1 MCCLSCM
8 YGMVTNLQV
17 LSFNSSCLDLQS
29 NCVNLQEHL
38 QVRRSCTNKLF
49 LLSEQGAQWLQGK
62 QKGRDRVLSYKD
74 IERILQKGQTDT
86 HATPNPTLNKIS
98 LKSQYVH
105 LFTQKTG
112 FVAHLMFQLVDKST
126 DSGILMPF
134 GPCIMQAVSL
144 LSRSSI
150 CFPIFFNDP
159 TLPPLISNV
168 LPQQSVSAGTQ
179 ILSLLRVKMVISLS
193 LSKAFMN
200 WV

>member
-1 MCCLSCM
+1 MQARAATCPSANTNTTSKSSEKHAFLCRKSICTKMGGEMGRPVGKKKRGLKVCCLSCM

-86 HATPNPTLNKIS
+86 HATPTPRPNP
-98 LKSQYVH
+98 Q
-105 LFTQKTG
+105 
-112 FVAHLMFQLVDKST
+112 
-126 DSGILMPF
+126 
-134 GPCIMQAVSL
+134 
-144 LSRSSI
+144 
-150 CFPIFFNDP
+150 
-159 TLPPLISNV
+159 
-168 LPQQSVSAGTQ
+168 
-179 ILSLLRVKMVISLS
+179 
-193 LSKAFMN
+193 
-200 WV
+200 